1 MKKILLL
8 FLVSFL
14 AANAYAQQE
23 GIVHFTRTTYW
34 TKLNSQLTFLSKQE
48 KERQAYMWGNRDDW
62 KEYTVLYF
70 NDHASKYTHSD
81 EKPNED
87 MGYEWRKEQ
96 LVIMRDFEKNTLTDL
111 VEIASKK
118 YVVQDT
124 LSPQKWRVL
133 NDLKEVAG
141 HICMKATKEDTVK
154 KQKIVAWFAQ
164 DIPASVGPERTYGLP
179 GMILELDL
187 NDGAVVITA
196 SRIEAKKLT
205 NELDLPKK
213 LKGTPLTEAGYQ
225 QTLSKFIREKIKE
238 ERNPYWMIRY

>member
-8 FLVSFL
+8 LAVSFM
-14 AANAYAQQE
+14 AATAYAQQE
-23 GIVHFTRTTYW
+23 GVVHFTRTTYW

-81 EKPNED
+81 EKSAED
-87 MGYEWRKEQ
+87 MGYDWRKEQ
-96 LVIMRDFEKNTLTDL
+96 FVVTRDFEKNTLTDL

-124 LSPQKWRVL
+124 LSPQKWKVL

-141 HICMKATKEDTVK
+141 HICMKAFKEDTVK

-164 DIPASVGPERTYGLP
+164 DIPVSVGPERSYGLP

-187 NDGAVVITA
+187 NDGTVVITA
-196 SRIEAKKLT
+196 SRIETKKLT

-213 LKGTPLTEAGYQ
+213 RKGTVLTEAGYQ
-225 QTLSKFIREKIKE
+225 QTLSKFIKEKIKE
-238 ERNPYWMIRY
+238 ERNPYWMVRY